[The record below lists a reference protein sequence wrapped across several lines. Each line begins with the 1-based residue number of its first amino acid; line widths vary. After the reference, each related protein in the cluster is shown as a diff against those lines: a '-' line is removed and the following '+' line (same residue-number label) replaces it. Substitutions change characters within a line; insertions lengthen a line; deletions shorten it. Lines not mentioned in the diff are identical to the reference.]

1 MRKLSLLF
9 LMLGVLS
16 CDNSSSS
23 SENPVSPGGG
33 AIVQGASTC
42 LDYKNGQL
50 PVGTYAK
57 RMATGEK
64 AQLDS
69 KGCFSF
75 PATAEVASRSAGTDS
90 IQFYNDSA
98 LFALSVPYINHGD
111 VIHVVPTTI
120 SYKGCPNSLIDSV
133 FLVVFDSEHMLSR
146 RVKMKRATYRDT
158 SEYSRTVWSL
168 EGGNTFKVHFEVFDK
183 SARWPSQLIE
193 SEPGSTMSLTYRASD
208 RAESFIPFVPD
219 TLVFCTISYNSV
231 LNNNGFDRSPLLVWY
246 HRNGGGEYA
255 IEEEQLRGSSHPI
268 RPRHWLKA
276 KNNGYSNG
284 DSSIYGSVSYRVNGV
299 DTGMIYS
306 DSMLLLERDT
316 NMYSHTLH
324 VQVKDRAGY
333 GADKQVTVL
342 HVSEVTADIDTVS
355 MWMPAPRFVLMK
367 ADSVK
372 LCTYTYRDGITS
384 RGMVRSCSLGYT
396 AGQAGDTTL
405 VKVSDMTYRPTRL
418 VLTNKTVSGL

>member
-33 AIVQGASTC
+33 VTVQGASTC

-57 RMATGEK
+57 RVSTGEK

-208 RAESFIPFVPD
+208 RAESFVPFIPD
-219 TLVFCTISYNSV
+219 TLVFCTSLSRMIYI
-231 LNNNGFDRSPLLVWY
+231 GGPDRSPLLVWY

-255 IEEEQLRGSSHPI
+255 FGVEQFSGSPN
-268 RPRHWLKA
+268 PTKPYYWLKA
-276 KNNGYSNG
+276 KTSGYSNG
-284 DSSIYGSVSYRVNGV
+284 VSSSIYGGVSYRVNGV
-299 DTGMIYS
+299 DTSMVYS
-306 DSMLLLERDT
+306 DSMLLLKYDT
-316 NMYSHTLH
+316 NMYSYTSHI
-324 VQVKDRAGY
+324 QIKDRAGY

-342 HVSEVTADIDTVS
+342 HVSEVVVDVDTAST
-355 MWMPAPRFVLMK
+355 WMPAPRFMLMK

-372 LCTYTYRDGITS
+372 LCTYHNSITGAYIT
-384 RGMVRSCSLGYT
+384 RACNLGY
-396 AGQAGDTTL
+396 ADGLAGDATPVL
-405 VKVSDMTYRPTRL
+405 ISDMTYRPTRL